1 MLPPVATTGWIF
13 QTSAIGNED
22 QRRDEENGS
31 NTLLNKVSF
40 GQSFALAVP
49 KSCVD
54 SKTLLLTIWSV
65 ISRKDREDDE
75 ECLGSTQL
83 SLADKDLFGTSG
95 APIIPCWYNVLNFH
109 FVMGGVNN
117 KTTPSSNLNSQSSAK
132 SSITP
137 VPSASTTNT
146 NTQVEKSAEQANHYA
161 QHQLK
166 PESQMS
172 SRQGTLKE
180 GEQSS
185 DESTIISSQ
194 TSTLTRT
201 IDPEMLLSTT
211 NSISSMNLNSS
222 PNHMSMISQLAQG
235 ELRAASYPYNPFFPS
250 STQQGASNHNN
261 NSASPATV
269 VSQPPL
275 SQPPSISKY
284 RSEGFS
290 SQTAS
295 SSSVSSGPQQGSRQ
309 STPFT
314 AEKQSQGNNPGSAS
328 RPSSKLTT
336 KEIRGVLQGVSPDA
350 NREKAA
356 MIPQRNEQRVAQQE
370 DAETSASLQQLLVDK
385 ETNTECVF
393 LSPSAANASSNPHRG
408 DVRKSLRPASTTT
421 NTGSSSTVPPVNDSS
436 TSSVS
441 SLVRRSQTF
450 SPSAPIN
457 KNDYV
462 CKVRL
467 KTHHRIH
474 FTLAQKKYDFKH
486 SFIYSINFLCS

>member
-22 QRRDEENGS
+22 QRRDEESDS
-31 NTLLNKVSF
+31 NAILNKVSF

-65 ISRKDREDDE
+65 LSRKDREDDE

-95 APIIPCWYNVLNFH
+95 APITPCWYNVLNFH
-109 FVMGGVNN
+109 FVMGGVNS
-117 KTTPSSNLNSQSSAK
+117 KTTASSNLNSQSSAK
-132 SSITP
+132 PSIL
-137 VPSASTTNT
+137 VPSNINT
-146 NTQVEKSAEQANHYA
+146 PTEKSAQQGNNAH
-161 QHQLK
+161 HQSK
-166 PESQMS
+166 PDSQMS

-201 IDPEMLLSTT
+201 IDPELLLSTT
-211 NSISSMNLNSS
+211 NSISSMNLNPSS
-222 PNHMSMISQLAQG
+222 HLSMISQLSKG
-235 ELRAASYPYNPFFPS
+235 ELSAASYPYNPFFPNSTLQNS
-250 STQQGASNHNN
+250 SNQNENN
-261 NSASPATV
+261 VSVATSIARPPI
-269 VSQPPL
+269 SQP
-275 SQPPSISKY
+275 SSMAKS
-284 RSEGFS
+284 RSEFLS
-290 SQTAS
+290 SQTTS
-295 SSSVSSGPQQGSRQ
+295 SSSISSGPQQGSRQ

-314 AEKQSQGNNPGSAS
+314 TDNQPQDCQSYSVQQL
-328 RPSSKLTT
+328 SSMIPI
-336 KEIRGVLQGVSPDA
+336 KEAHGAIQGVNS
-350 NREKAA
+350 NSKREKAV
-356 MIPQRNEQRVAQQE
+356 MQPQITNKHQTQPE
-370 DAETSASLQQLLVDK
+370 DDTSSSLLQQLVDA

-393 LSPSAANASSNPHRG
+393 LSPSAATSSSNPHRG
-408 DVRKSLRPASTTT
+408 DVRKSLRPSAATT
-421 NTGSSSTVPPVNDSS
+421 NTGSSSMVPPVNDTS
-436 TSSVS
+436 SSVS

-462 CKVRL
+462 CKVRY
-467 KTHHRIH
+467 R
-474 FTLAQKKYDFKH
+474 Q
-486 SFIYSINFLCS
+486 

>member
-31 NTLLNKVSF
+31 NALLNKVSF

-83 SLADKDLFGTSG
+83 SLMDKDLFGTSG

-137 VPSASTTNT
+137 VSSSSTINNNNT
-146 NTQVEKSAEQANHYA
+146 NTQIEKSTEQPNNPNHYA

-166 PESQMS
+166 SESQMS

-201 IDPEMLLSTT
+201 IDPEMFLSTT
-211 NSISSMNLNSS
+211 NSISSMNLNPS
-222 PNHMSMISQLAQG
+222 PDHMSMISQLAQG
-235 ELRAASYPYNPFFPS
+235 ELRAASYPYNPFFPT
-250 STQQGASNHNN
+250 STQQGAANHNN
-261 NSASPATV
+261 NSTFAAAL

-275 SQPPSISKY
+275 SQPSSVSKS
-284 RSEGFS
+284 RSEVFS
-290 SQTAS
+290 AQTAS

-309 STPFT
+309 STPFNT
-314 AEKQSQGNNPGSAS
+314 EKQQQGNYPCSAT
-328 RPSSKLTT
+328 RTSSKLTT
-336 KEIRGVLQGVSPDA
+336 KDNRAVLQGVPSDA
-350 NREKAA
+350 NREKAVMA
-356 MIPQRNEQRVAQQE
+356 PQRKEQRLAQQV
-370 DAETSASLQQLLVDK
+370 DAASCLSLQQPLVDK

-393 LSPSAANASSNPHRG
+393 LTPSTANASSNPNRG
-408 DVRKSLRPASTTT
+408 DVRKSLRPASAST

-462 CKVRL
+462 CKVRFR
-467 KTHHRIH
+467 KDHKCIFPKRNI
-474 FTLAQKKYDFKH
+474 FVDEY
-486 SFIYSINFLCS
+486 C